1 MFISPTGVR
10 VMMRYGEEAATGID
24 LTSLTRVVCAGE
36 TLNPPAWEWLQ
47 KTLLEDRIP
56 VIDHMWQTETGGPV
70 VGNTYGVAMLSI
82 KPGTARVPMP
92 GLHHLVILYVCKAVS
107 PMGKVTEN
115 IQPSC

>member
-56 VIDHMWQTETGGPV
+56 VIDHMWQTETGGPRV
-70 VGNTYGVAMLSI
+70 RNPYRPPPLPI
-82 KPGTARVPMP
+82 KPRSAPVPTP
-92 GLHHLVILYVCKAVS
+92 GGERQAGRRCAQAAS
-107 PMGKVTEN
+107 P
-115 IQPSC
+115 P